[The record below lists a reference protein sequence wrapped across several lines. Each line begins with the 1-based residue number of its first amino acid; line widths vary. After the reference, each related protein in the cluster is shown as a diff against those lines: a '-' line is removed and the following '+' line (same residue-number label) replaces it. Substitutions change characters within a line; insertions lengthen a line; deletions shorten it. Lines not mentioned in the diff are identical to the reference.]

1 MSLTLETTVDDA
13 IGAKLAARFD
23 AAPDARFRLEI
34 EEADGQA
41 TVWVRVE
48 SPGGQAPER
57 MRLEEALAP
66 PPTEE
71 PPPGYVRTKHGD
83 RPIHPS
89 VLALSGIVK
98 GHHPNPEREYK
109 EHLLR
114 KHSR

>member
-13 IGAKLAARFD
+13 VAAKLAARFD
-23 AAPDARFRLEI
+23 AAPDTRFRLEI
-34 EEADGQA
+34 EEAAGQA

-48 SPGGQAPER
+48 PSGGQAPER

-66 PPTEE
+66 PPPQE
-71 PPPGYVRTKHGD
+71 PLPNYVRTKNGD

-89 VLALSGIVK
+89 VLALAGVVK
-98 GHHPNPEREYK
+98 GHHPDPEREYK
-109 EHLLR
+109 EYLLR